1 MQIKLISM
9 EKVILIFIG
18 LLKKKRGAIKA
29 FNALFVC
36 NRYICKTVIDVTME
50 KERKDSETGE
60 SW

>member
-1 MQIKLISM
+1 MFAKKPGHS
-9 EKVILIFIG
+9 EGHSHFHWVV
-18 LLKKKRGAIKA
+18 KKKGGAIKA